1 MSILITNVNFL
12 FCPQMLFQMKISNI
26 EKIFQQHVLKQVY
39 ANSSSGSG
47 WEGGGLPSE
56 VVFSELFSNLRR
68 SCQEYHEVVSDIQ
81 LDTPDKICKACEG
94 AAWDGRN
101 NSKINDTYF
110 TILWFR
116 CIYVELRISKS
127 WDEQLVFVFICI
139 SASTVERIFE
149 NYIFALK
156 IGLCPKGPS
165 DTTTEERFR
174 FWTCFV
180 LMHIF
185 KRTRQ
190 FNIRDEIRHLFFF
203 GVRVLCF
210 ALTALF

>member
-1 MSILITNVNFL
+1 
-12 FCPQMLFQMKISNI
+12 MLTFYFVHKCCFRWKSQT
-26 EKIFQQHVLKQVY
+26 LKRYFNNMYWNRYTQTQ
-39 ANSSSGSG
+39 ARDRGG
-47 WEGGGLPSE
+47 KGGGLPSE

-110 TILWFR
+110 TSLWFR
-116 CIYVELRISKS
+116 YIYVELRISKS

-174 FWTCFV
+174 FWTC
-180 LMHIF
+180 LF
-185 KRTRQ
+185 KCIYS
-190 FNIRDEIRHLFFF
+190 NARDNLIY
-203 GVRVLCF
+203 V
-210 ALTALF
+210 TK